1 MRITRR
7 HGLILSLLLAACGG
21 AVKVELP
28 AELPGGWKLAG
39 TAEETD
45 VPELVRQMGLR
56 QALRA
61 RYQGQ
66 GEITARVFTMNA
78 QASAFELVQKW
89 RAVPGTIFFQ
99 SGDHFVLL
107 EQPGSDPAAL
117 SQVAKALDQ
126 KLAGR

>member
-1 MRITRR
+1 M
-7 HGLILSLLLAACGG
+7 LSLLLAACGG
-21 AVKVELP
+21 AVKVEFP

-39 TAEETD
+39 TSEETD

-66 GEITARVFTMNA
+66 GEITARVFTMNV

-89 RAVPGTIFFQ
+89 RAAPGTIFFQ
-99 SGDHFVLL
+99 SDDHFVLM
-107 EQPGSDPAAL
+107 EQPGADPASL

>member
-1 MRITRR
+1 MWITRR
-7 HGLILSLLLAACGG
+7 HGLVLCLLLAGCGG

-28 AELPGGWKLAG
+28 AGLPGGWKLAG

-61 RYQGQ
+61 RYQGN
-66 GEITARVFTMNA
+66 GELTARVFTMKA

-89 RAVPGTIFFQ
+89 RAAPGMIFFQ
-99 SGDHFVLL
+99 AGDHFVVL
-107 EQPGSDPAAL
+107 EQPGAAPEAL

-126 KLAGR
+126 RLAGR